1 MLDFLGDLLAE
12 FFSGLVWVG
21 IKIIGAFMRWIFLN
35 RKYSFEEVYEQGWN
49 GRIGL
54 LVVLSF
60 VLFVAL

>member
-12 FFSGLVWVG
+12 FFSGLVWVT
-21 IKIIGAFMRWIFLN
+21 IKTIGAFMRWIFLN

-54 LVVLSF
+54 FVVLL
-60 VLFVAL
+60 VILLIAI

>member
-12 FFSGLVWVG
+12 FFSRLVWVA
-21 IKIIGAFMRWIFLN
+21 IKSIGAFIRWIFLR
-35 RKYSFEEVYEQGWN
+35 RKYSFEEVNEQGWN